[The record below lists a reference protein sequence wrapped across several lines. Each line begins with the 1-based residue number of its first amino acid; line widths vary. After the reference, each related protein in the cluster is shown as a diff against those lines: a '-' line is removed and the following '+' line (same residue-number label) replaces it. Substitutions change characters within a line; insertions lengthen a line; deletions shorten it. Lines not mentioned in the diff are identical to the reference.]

1 MNGDEGG
8 KKRVVKLYFG
18 IAIIAAV
25 GLGSI
30 FAANVLITKPNS
42 KSEFGEGVYKIKA
55 CDSFIRMNLISGAT
69 GALGAAPGLSPLTGI
84 TITSLNTR
92 ACKSTTFTIDAYD
105 TSAQQTPLY
114 RTDGQVALCGDSPC
128 TPGTNSQNDVV
139 VNIDALGNVTLG
151 KPDDFHSITFDPG
164 TAVYK
169 VTFTQPTILANEIGN
184 LTIQSSAL
192 GS

>member
-30 FAANVLITKPNS
+30 FAANVSITKPNS

-69 GALGAAPGLSPLTGI
+69 VAFGAAPGLSPLTGI
-84 TITSLNTR
+84 SITSLNTR

-128 TPGTNSQNDVV
+128 IPGTNSQNDVV
-139 VNIDALGNVTLG
+139 VNIDASGNVALGN
-151 KPDDFHSITFDPG
+151 PDDFHSITFDPA
-164 TAVYK
+164 TAVFR
-169 VTFTQPTILANEIGN
+169 VIFIQPTILANEIGN

-192 GS
+192 G